1 MRSVLYHVHVGSVVE
16 LAPEPRWFGGRSRG
30 APSRVPCA
38 GLGGV
43 DGGGEGAGGEEY
55 TVLLTD
61 DGGRGEAGGG
71 YFVEGAEACDDDDGE
86 GCPTEEAGAAAG
98 GDNQPL
104 SPEGGEAGS
113 AACSVASGFDSV
125 ARGGDRVEVS
135 AAEASTACTG
145 GECKST
151 DDGDGGARERGSAG
165 GEGEQE

>member
-1 MRSVLYHVHVGSVVE
+1 MLYHIHVRPVVE
-16 LAPEPRWFGGRSRG
+16 LAPEPRWFGPLDGRPRG
-30 APSRVPCA
+30 APSRLPCA
-38 GLGGV
+38 GLGGA
-43 DGGGEGAGGEEY
+43 DGGGESARG
-55 TVLLTD
+55 
-61 DGGRGEAGGG
+61 GEAGGG
-71 YFVEGAEACDDDDGE
+71 DCVEGAEAGYDNDGE

-98 GDNQPL
+98 GVAEGRSCIDGGDNQPV
-104 SPEGGEAGS
+104 SPEGGEGGS
-113 AACSVASGFDSV
+113 AACSVAGGFDSL